1 LAWYRVTSGCS
12 APRPCPDRRDFLGA
26 TAAVTAAG
34 LTLPISAKSAFATS
48 KGGTL
53 RVSVNRAPGRLN
65 PLLHRLNSEYLLGE
79 LLYSGLTRLGTGM
92 EIVPDLA
99 ESWSANAHLTEWT
112 FKIRQGVKFHN
123 GQPATNNDVVTC
135 LTAILDKNTGSPG
148 RRNLGP
154 IESVSAGHGGTV
166 VIKTSVGYGDLPSAL
181 AYSTAKIAPADIV
194 KNDFERLSR
203 EAIGTGPFKMVS
215 YEPDRLIVVERN
227 ADYFIHGLPH
237 VDRVEVMIFPDSSA
251 EMAALVAGEVDIAL
265 EIPPADFK
273 RISAEHGITGLRTP
287 SGRFIDVVMA
297 NDRKPFSDQR
307 VREALSLTLDRQA
320 MIDMVAEGYGTPG
333 NDSPINSAYRYYA
346 GATQKTPDIERA
358 KALLAEAGYPHGIDL
373 TMVASVKPGYRQ
385 TLAVTIREMAK
396 AAGFRI
402 KVETMPHATYL
413 KQVWKK
419 GDFYVGF
426 YNMQP
431 TEDALFKLLF
441 TSDAAW
447 NETRWNNGD
456 FDKLVEAARTTTDAA
471 ERKKLYADAQALMRD
486 QLPVLVPVFFDLLS
500 AKRNYV
506 ENYNLHPRGA
516 TFSLEKVSLGAD
528 APKR

>member
-1 LAWYRVTSGCS
+1 MSQE
-12 APRPCPDRRDFLGA
+12 PKNHDRRSFLA
-26 TAAVTAAG
+26 VMAALSASG
-34 LTLPISAKSAFATS
+34 LTFPMWAKSAFAAN

-65 PLLHRLNSEYLLGE
+65 PLLQRLNSEYLLGE
-79 LLYSGLTRLGTGM
+79 LMYSGLTRLGKGM

-99 ESWSANAHLTEWT
+99 QSWSSNADLTEWT
-112 FKIRQGVKFHN
+112 FKLRSNAKFHN
-123 GQPATNNDVVTC
+123 GNPVTPNDVVTC
-135 LTAILDKNTGSPG
+135 LTAILDKKTGSPG

-154 IESVSAGHGGTV
+154 ISGITAGAGNTV
-166 VIKTSVGYGDLPSAL
+166 VVKTSVGYGDLPSAL
-181 AYSTAKIAPADIV
+181 AYTTAKIAPAEIV

-203 EAIGTGPFKMVS
+203 EAIGSGPFKLVS
-215 YEPDRLIVVERN
+215 YEPDRLVVVEKN
-227 ADYFIHGLPH
+227 TDYFIPEYPYL
-237 VDRVEVMIFPDSSA
+237 DRVEVMVFPDSSA
-251 EMAALVAGEVDIAL
+251 EMAALIAGEVDISL
-265 EIPPADFK
+265 EVPPADYK
-273 RISAEHGITGLRTP
+273 RISTSPGITGQRTP

-297 NDRKPFSDQR
+297 NDRKPFNDHR

-320 MIDMVAEGYGTPG
+320 MIDFVAEGYGTPG

-346 GATQKTPDIERA
+346 EAKQKMPDIKRA
-358 KALLAEAGYPHGIDL
+358 KKLLAEAGYPNGIDL

-396 AAGFRI
+396 AAGFNI
-402 KVETMPHATYL
+402 KVETMAHATYL

-431 TEDALFKLLF
+431 TEDALFKLLL

-447 NETRWNNGD
+447 NETRWNNKE
-456 FDKLVEAARTTTDAA
+456 FDGLVNAARTTSDTAK
-471 ERKKLYADAQALMRD
+471 RKTLYADAQKLM
-486 QLPVLVPVFFDLLS
+486 QKELPVLVPVFFDLLS
-500 AKRNYV
+500 ANRNYV
-506 ENYNLHPRGA
+506 ENYHLHPRGA
-516 TFSLEKVSLGAD
+516 TFSLEKVILGAG